1 MRGYNHT
8 LTSSVQDLAKGIEFW
23 PFNESKRQISYNNEG
38 NQSFN
43 KDRYIKRDY
52 KDLKIELLS
61 VAICLSLAIKL
72 SELLLHSFLVFT

>member
-1 MRGYNHT
+1 MRDCNHV

-23 PFNESKRQISYNNEG
+23 PFNESKRQVSYNDEG

-43 KDRYIKRDY
+43 KDCCIKRGC

-72 SELLLHSFLVFT
+72 SELLLYSFLVFT